1 MWLALAPVLVW
12 QGRRTRATTPRLPE
26 APGARS
32 ARAGDGPPLRLLIAG
47 DSAAAGVG
55 IEHQDR
61 ALSGRLAALL
71 VPHRTLSWRL
81 VARTGWATADLMAHL
96 RAVEAEAFDVAVLS
110 LGVNDVTS
118 ALRVGTWLRHQREL
132 VELLAV
138 RFGVRQIV
146 LTAVPPMQVMHALPQ
161 PLRWVLGRRAA
172 HFNQALRAAVRGWPG
187 CRLVGLAPSDLP
199 AHRPGVL
206 AADGFH
212 PGETTCQ
219 RWAEALAASIL
230 SDLGQ
235 DATD

>member
-26 APGARS
+26 APGP
-32 ARAGDGPPLRLLIAG
+32 RAGLAGAGLPLRLLIAG

-55 IEHQDR
+55 IGHQDR

-71 VPHRTLSWRL
+71 SPHHTLSWQL
-81 VARTGWATADLMAHL
+81 VARTGWATADLLAHL
-96 RAVEAEAFDVAVLS
+96 RAAPAEVFDVAVLS

-118 ALRVGTWLRHQREL
+118 ALRARTWLRHQRDL
-132 VELLAV
+132 VDLLAG
-138 RFGVRQIV
+138 RFGVRQVV

-172 HFNQALRAAVRGWPG
+172 HFNHALNWSVRRWPS
-187 CRLVGLAPSDLP
+187 CRLVGLDPSDLP

-219 RWAEALAASIL
+219 RWAEVLAACIL
-230 SDLGQ
+230 SDLRQ
-235 DATD
+235 DAPA

>member
-26 APGARS
+26 APGP
-32 ARAGDGPPLRLLIAG
+32 RAACAGAGRPLRLLIAG

-55 IEHQDR
+55 IDHQDR

-71 VPHRTLSWRL
+71 APHHALSWRL
-81 VARTGWATADLMAHL
+81 VARTGWATADLTAHL
-96 RAVEAEAFDVAVLS
+96 RAVEVEPFDVAVLS

-132 VELLAV
+132 VGLLAV

-172 HFNQALRAAVRGWPG
+172 HFNQALRAAVHGWPG
-187 CRLVGLAPSDLP
+187 CRLVGLDLSDLL
-199 AHRPGVL
+199 AHRTGVL

-235 DATD
+235 GATA

>member
-26 APGARS
+26 APGPRS
-32 ARAGDGPPLRLLIAG
+32 GLTGDGPPLRLLIAG

-55 IEHQDR
+55 IGHQDQ
-61 ALSGRLAALL
+61 ALSGCLAAQLS
-71 VPHRTLSWRL
+71 PHHTLAWRL
-81 VARTGWATADLMAHL
+81 VARTGWATADLLAYL
-96 RAVEAEAFDVAVLS
+96 REAPAEVFDVAVLS

-118 ALRVGTWLRHQREL
+118 ALRARTWLRHQRDL
-132 VELLAV
+132 VDLLV
-138 RFGVRQIV
+138 GRFGVRQVV

-172 HFNQALRAAVRGWPG
+172 HFNHALHRAVRLWPG

-199 AHRPGVL
+199 AHHPGVL

-212 PGETTCQ
+212 PGETTCR
-219 RWAEALAASIL
+219 RWAELLAACIL
-230 SDLGQ
+230 SDLRQ
-235 DATD
+235 DAPA